1 MARLYSRSVIPWL
14 LLVVLAL
21 IVYGSL
27 YPFNFKTDAA
37 QR

>member
-1 MARLYSRSVIPWL
+1 MHSRSVILWL

-27 YPFNFKTDAA
+27 YPFNFKPTPSTAA
-37 QR
+37 C